1 MTAFTT
7 AANADSIAS
16 TSPLRVPIMTFI
28 AGIGDNVRKEFAAS
42 DSTAG
47 ELYRSGKL
55 ELIDIPLPQL
65 VGNKQDP
72 LHGPSME
79 DPGRPIWNLTPEQR
93 RIVEQATIVM
103 MDSHGGGP
111 VFLAPKENLP
121 EDKQHILGNVKW
133 VQATYAGVEMYL
145 NLLPKGPNALPVE
158 QLPKFTLTRAGG
170 MMPRIMA
177 QYVLGYLTMIER
189 KLLEAKE
196 FQSQRDYARVEMI
209 SFRPAQSVTVG
220 ILGLGDIG
228 QYTGKMLRSCG
239 YKVTGFKRH
248 VSAQDVA
255 DLAECADHV
264 TTSLEEVLA
273 NSDYLVNLLPSTS
286 ATRYVLNETNLELCR
301 ERSPVFI
308 NIGRGDVI
316 SEKTL
321 IDALNK
327 GTLSRAVLDVF
338 EQEPLPKESK
348 LWEHPSV
355 LLTPHVSGKVFPEDV
370 AVKFLDNFNRYL
382 NGEPLAY
389 EVDWTKGY

>member
-7 AANADSIAS
+7 SANADSSSAAA
-16 TSPLRVPIMTFI
+16 PLRVPIMTFI
-28 AGIGDNVRKEFAAS
+28 AGIGDNVRKTFAAS
-42 DSTAG
+42 DTLAG

-55 ELIDIPLPQL
+55 ELPDIPLPQL

-79 DPGRPIWNLTPEQR
+79 DPGEPRWNLSPEQQA
-93 RIVEQATIVM
+93 IVEQAEIVM
-103 MDSHGGGP
+103 IDSHGGGP

-121 EDKQHILGNVKW
+121 ADKQHILSNVKW

-145 NLLPKGPNALPVE
+145 NLLPKGPHALSAD

-177 QYVLGYLTMIER
+177 QYVLGYVTMIER

-196 FQSQRDYARVEMI
+196 YQSKRNYARVDMI

-239 YKVTGFKRH
+239 YKVLGFKRH
-248 VSAQDVA
+248 VSAKDVA
-255 DLAECADHV
+255 ELSECADRV
-264 TTSLEEVLA
+264 TTSLDDVLA
-273 NSDYLVNLLPSTS
+273 QSDYLVNLLPSTG
-286 ATRYVLNETNLELCR
+286 ATRYVLHEANLELCR
-301 ERSPVFI
+301 ARSPVFI

-316 SEKTL
+316 AETTL
-321 IDALNK
+321 VEALNK
-327 GTLSRAVLDVF
+327 GQLSRAVLDVF
-338 EQEPLPKESK
+338 EKEPLPKDSE
-348 LWEHPSV
+348 LWAHPSV

-370 AVKFLDNFNRYL
+370 AAMFLDNFNRYL
-382 NGEPLAY
+382 QGEPVRY
-389 EVDWTKGY
+389 QVDWAKGY

>member
-1 MTAFTT
+1 MTAFKTS
-7 AANADSIAS
+7 ANGYS
-16 TSPLRVPIMTFI
+16 TSSTSSLRVPIMTFI
-28 AGIGDNVRKEFAAS
+28 AGIGDNVRKAFAAS
-42 DSTAG
+42 NSEAG

-55 ELIDIPLPQL
+55 QLIDIPLPQL

-79 DPGRPIWNLTPEQR
+79 DPGRPIWNLTPEQQT
-93 RIVEQATIVM
+93 IVEEAEIVM
-103 MDSHGGGP
+103 IDSHGGGP

-121 EDKQHILGNVKW
+121 EDKQHILSKVKW
-133 VQATYAGVEMYL
+133 VQATYAGVETYL
-145 NLLPKGPNALPVE
+145 NLLPKAE
-158 QLPKFTLTRAGG
+158 QLPQFTLTRAGG

-177 QYVLGYLTMIER
+177 QYVLGYVTMIER

-196 FQSQRDYARVEMI
+196 YQSKGEYARMDMI

-239 YKVTGFKRH
+239 YKVIGFKRH
-248 VSAQDVA
+248 VSAKDIA
-255 DLAECADHV
+255 ELAECAENI

-273 NSDYLVNLLPSTS
+273 KSDYLINLLPSTS
-286 ATRYVLNETNLELCR
+286 ATQYVLNETNLELCR
-301 ERSPVFI
+301 EHSPVFI
-308 NIGRGDVI
+308 NIGRGDVV

-327 GTLSRAVLDVF
+327 GFLSKAVLDVF
-338 EQEPLPKESK
+338 EKEPLPKESE

-355 LLTPHVSGKVFPEDV
+355 LLTPHVAGKVFPEDV
-370 AVKFLDNFNRYL
+370 AAMFLDNFNRYIKD
-382 NGEPLAY
+382 EPVRY
-389 EVDWTKGY
+389 KVDWTKGY

>member
-1 MTAFTT
+1 MTALTNST
-7 AANADSIAS
+7 DADSLSS

-28 AGIGDNVRKEFAAS
+28 AGIGDNVRKAFAAS
-42 DSTAG
+42 DSPAG
-47 ELYRSGKL
+47 GLYRSGKL

-79 DPGRPIWNLTPEQR
+79 DPGRPIWNLTPEQQS
-93 RIVEQATIVM
+93 IVEQAEIVM
-103 MDSHGGGP
+103 IDSHGGGP
-111 VFLAPKENLP
+111 VFMAPKENLP
-121 EDKQHILGNVKW
+121 EDKQHVLNNVKW
-133 VQATYAGVEMYL
+133 IQATYAGVDMYL
-145 NLLPKGPNALPVE
+145 DLLPKGPNAIV
-158 QLPKFTLTRAGG
+158 PKFTLTRAGG

-177 QYVLGYLTMIER
+177 QYVLGYITMIER

-196 FQSQRDYARVEMI
+196 YQSKRDYARVDMI

-239 YKVTGFKRH
+239 YKVLGFKRH

-255 DLAECADHV
+255 DLAESADQI

-273 NSDYLVNLLPSTS
+273 KSDYLINLLPSTS
-286 ATRYVLNETNLELCR
+286 ATRYVLNEKNLELC
-301 ERSPVFI
+301 EHSPVFI

-321 IDALNK
+321 INALNK
-327 GTLSRAVLDVF
+327 GTLSKAVLDVF
-338 EQEPLPKESK
+338 EKEPLPKESE

-370 AVKFLDNFNRYL
+370 AAMFLDNFNRYIKD
-382 NGEPLAY
+382 EPVRY
-389 EVDWTKGY
+389 KVDWSKGY

>member
-1 MTAFTT
+1 
-7 AANADSIAS
+7 
-16 TSPLRVPIMTFI
+16 MTFI
-28 AGIGDNVRKEFAAS
+28 AGIGDNVRKAFAAS
-42 DSTAG
+42 DSPAG
-47 ELYRSGKL
+47 QLYRSGKL
-55 ELIDIPLPQL
+55 ELLDIPLPQL

-72 LHGPSME
+72 LHGPSMV
-79 DPGRPIWNLTPEQR
+79 DPGRPVWNLTPEQQS
-93 RIVEQATIVM
+93 IVEQAQIVM
-103 MDSHGGGP
+103 IDSHGGGP
-111 VFLAPKENLP
+111 VFMAPKENLP

-145 NLLPKGPNALPVE
+145 NLLPKGPNALKGD
-158 QLPKFTLTRAGG
+158 QLPKFMLTRAGG
-170 MMPRIMA
+170 IMPRIMA
-177 QYVLGYLTMIER
+177 QYVLGYLTMLER
-189 KLLEAKE
+189 KLIKGMQ
-196 FQSQRDYARVEMI
+196 FQSNRDYARVEMI

-228 QYTGKMLRSCG
+228 QYTGKLLRLCG
-239 YKVTGFKRH
+239 YNVLGFKRH

-255 DLAECADHV
+255 DLAECADHI

-273 NSDYLVNLLPSTS
+273 KSDYLVNLLPSTS

-301 ERSPVFI
+301 EHSPVFI

-338 EQEPLPKESK
+338 EKEPLPKESE
-348 LWEHPSV
+348 LWEHPKV

-370 AVKFLDNFNRYL
+370 AAKFLDNFNRYL
-382 NGEPLAY
+382 QGVPLTY
-389 EVDWTKGY
+389 QVDWTKGY

>member
-1 MTAFTT
+1 MTALTT
-7 AANADSIAS
+7 NGNA

-28 AGIGDNVRKEFAAS
+28 AGIGDNVRKAFAAS
-42 DSTAG
+42 NSEAG

-65 VGNKQDP
+65 VGNKQNP

-79 DPGRPIWNLTPEQR
+79 DPGRPIWNLTPEQ
-93 RIVEQATIVM
+93 QTIVQEAEIVM
-103 MDSHGGGP
+103 IDSHGGGP
-111 VFLAPKENLP
+111 VFLDPKENLP
-121 EDKQHILGNVKW
+121 EDKQNIFSNVKW

-145 NLLPKGPNALPVE
+145 NLLPKAKE
-158 QLPKFTLTRAGG
+158 LPKFTLTRAGG

-177 QYVLGYLTMIER
+177 QYVLGYVTVIER

-196 FQSQRDYARVEMI
+196 YQSKRDYARVDMI

-228 QYTGKMLRSCG
+228 QYTGKMLRNCG
-239 YKVTGFKRH
+239 YKVLGFKRH
-248 VSAQDVA
+248 VSAKDVA
-255 DLAECADHV
+255 ELADCADNI

-273 NSDYLVNLLPSTS
+273 KSDYLINLLPSTS
-286 ATRYVLNETNLELCR
+286 ATRYVLTETNLELCR
-301 ERSPVFI
+301 EHSPVFI
-308 NIGRGDVI
+308 NIGRGDVV

-327 GTLSRAVLDVF
+327 GLLSKAVLDVF
-338 EQEPLPKESK
+338 EKEPLPKESE

-370 AVKFLDNFNRYL
+370 AAMFLDNFNRYIKD
-382 NGEPLAY
+382 EPVRY
-389 EVDWTKGY
+389 KVDWTKGY

>member
-7 AANADSIAS
+7 STNGDSTSS

-28 AGIGDNVRKEFAAS
+28 AGIGDNVRKAFAAS
-42 DSTAG
+42 NSEAG

-79 DPGRPIWNLTPEQR
+79 DPGRPIWDLTPEQR
-93 RIVEQATIVM
+93 TIVQEAEIVM
-103 MDSHGGGP
+103 IDSHGGGP
-111 VFLAPKENLP
+111 VFLDPKENLP
-121 EDKQHILGNVKW
+121 EDKQNILNNVKW
-133 VQATYAGVEMYL
+133 VQATYAGVDVYL
-145 NLLPKGPNALPVE
+145 NLLPKAKE
-158 QLPKFTLTRAGG
+158 LPKFTLTRAGG

-177 QYVLGYLTMIER
+177 QYVLGYVTVIER

-196 FQSQRDYARVEMI
+196 YQTKRDYARVDMI

-228 QYTGKMLRSCG
+228 QYTGKMLRNCG
-239 YKVTGFKRH
+239 FKVLGFKRH
-248 VSAQDVA
+248 VSAKDVA
-255 DLAECADHV
+255 DLAECADNI

-273 NSDYLVNLLPSTS
+273 KSDYLINLLPSTS
-286 ATRYVLNETNLELCR
+286 ATQYVLTETNLELCR
-301 ERSPVFI
+301 EHSPVFI

-327 GTLSRAVLDVF
+327 GLLSKAVLDVF
-338 EQEPLPKESK
+338 EKEPLPKESE

-370 AVKFLDNFNRYL
+370 AAMFLNNFNRYL
-382 NGEPLAY
+382 KNEPVRY
-389 EVDWTKGY
+389 KVDWTKGY

>member
-1 MTAFTT
+1 MSARHSQLPTAQLENSTVLETGTDRHPT
-7 AANADSIAS
+7 AAVGRQQTRPAPWSEHGRPGS
-16 TSPLRVPIMTFI
+16 THLEPHAR
-28 AGIGDNVRKEFAAS
+28 AA
-42 DSTAG
+42 
-47 ELYRSGKL
+47 EYRRTGRDRHDRLARRRSR
-55 ELIDIPLPQL
+55 
-65 VGNKQDP
+65 
-72 LHGPSME
+72 LHGPKG
-79 DPGRPIWNLTPEQR
+79 D
-93 RIVEQATIVM
+93 
-103 MDSHGGGP
+103 
-111 VFLAPKENLP
+111 LP
-121 EDKQHILGNVKW
+121 EDKRHILNNVKW
-133 VQATYAGVEMYL
+133 IQATYAGVDMYL
-145 NLLPKGPNALPVE
+145 DLLPKGPDAV
-158 QLPKFTLTRAGG
+158 LPKFTLSRAGG

-177 QYVLGYLTMIER
+177 QYVLGYVTMIER

-196 FQSQRDYARVEMI
+196 YQSKRDYARVDMI

-239 YKVTGFKRH
+239 YNVLGFKRR

-273 NSDYLVNLLPSTS
+273 KSDYLINLLPSTS

-301 ERSPVFI
+301 EHSPVFI

-327 GTLSRAVLDVF
+327 GTLSKAVLDVF
-338 EQEPLPKESK
+338 EKEPLPKESG

-370 AVKFLDNFNRYL
+370 AAMFLNNFNRYTK
-382 NGEPLAY
+382 GEVVRY
-389 EVDWTKGY
+389 KVDWAKGY

>member
-1 MTAFTT
+1 MTAFPTS
-7 AANADSIAS
+7 ANGESIAS

-28 AGIGDNVRKEFAAS
+28 AGIGDNVRKAFAAS
-42 DSTAG
+42 DSPAG
-47 ELYRSGKL
+47 ELYRSGQL
-55 ELIDIPLPQL
+55 ELLDIPLPQL

-79 DPGRPIWNLTPEQR
+79 DPGRPIWNLTPEQQN
-93 RIVEQATIVM
+93 IVEQAQIVM
-103 MDSHGGGP
+103 IDSHGGGP
-111 VFLAPKENLP
+111 VFLDPKQNLP
-121 EDKQHILGNVKW
+121 KDKQHILGNVKW

-145 NLLPKGPNALPVE
+145 NLLHALPAE
-158 QLPKFTLTRAGG
+158 QLPTFTLTRAGG

-189 KLLEAKE
+189 KLLEAKD
-196 FQSQRDYARVEMI
+196 FQSKRDYARVEMI
-209 SFRPAQSVTVG
+209 SYRPAQSVTVG

-239 YKVTGFKRH
+239 YNVVGFKRH
-248 VSAQDVA
+248 VSAQDVE
-255 DLAECADHV
+255 DLAECADQI
-264 TTSLEEVLA
+264 TTSLDEVLA
-273 NSDYLVNLLPSTS
+273 KSDYLVNLLPSTS

-321 IDALNK
+321 IDALDK
-327 GTLSRAVLDVF
+327 KTLSRAVLDVF
-338 EQEPLPKESK
+338 EQEPLPKTSQ
-348 LWEHPSV
+348 LWEHPAV

-370 AVKFLDNFNRYL
+370 ALKFLDNFNRYL
-382 NGEPLAY
+382 KGEPLAY
-389 EVDWTKGY
+389 QVDWTKGY

>member
-7 AANADSIAS
+7 SSNGDSVATAS
-16 TSPLRVPIMTFI
+16 CMRVPIMTFI

-42 DSTAG
+42 ETPAG
-47 ELYRSGKL
+47 ELYRAGKL
-55 ELIDIPLPQL
+55 ELVDIPLPQL

-72 LHGPSME
+72 LHGPSMV
-79 DPGRPIWNLTPEQR
+79 DPGRPIWDLTPEQQSVVEKAE
-93 RIVEQATIVM
+93 IVLI
-103 MDSHGGGP
+103 DSHGGGP
-111 VFLAPKENLP
+111 VFLDPKENLP
-121 EDKQHILGNVKW
+121 EDKQHILSNVKW

-145 NLLPKGPNALPVE
+145 NLLPKGPNALTAE

-177 QYVLGYLTMIER
+177 QYVLGYVTMIER

-196 FQSQRDYARVEMI
+196 FQSKRDYARVEMI

-239 YKVTGFKRH
+239 YKVLGFKRH

-255 DLAECADHV
+255 ELAECADHI
-264 TTSLEEVLA
+264 TTSLDDLLSK
-273 NSDYLVNLLPSTS
+273 SDYLLNVLPSTN
-286 ATRYVLNETNLELCR
+286 ATRYLLNEDNLEKCR
-301 ERSPVFI
+301 ARSPVFI

-338 EQEPLPKESK
+338 EKEPLPKDSE

-370 AVKFLDNFNRYL
+370 AAMFLDNFNRYL
-382 NGEPLAY
+382 KGEPVRY
-389 EVDWTKGY
+389 QVDWTKGY

>member
-1 MTAFTT
+1 MTALTT
-7 AANADSIAS
+7 SANADTISS

-28 AGIGDNVRKEFAAS
+28 AGIGVNVRKAFAVS
-42 DSTAG
+42 DCPAG

-79 DPGRPIWNLTPEQR
+79 DPGRPIWNLTPEQQS
-93 RIVEQATIVM
+93 IVEQAEIVM
-103 MDSHGGGP
+103 IDSHGGGP
-111 VFLAPKENLP
+111 VFMAPKENLP
-121 EDKQHILGNVKW
+121 EDKQHILNNVKW
-133 VQATYAGVEMYL
+133 IQATYAGVDMYL
-145 NLLPKGPNALPVE
+145 DLLPKGPDAV
-158 QLPKFTLTRAGG
+158 LPKFTLSRAGG

-177 QYVLGYLTMIER
+177 QYVLGYVTMIER

-196 FQSQRDYARVEMI
+196 YQSKRDYARVDMI

-239 YKVTGFKRH
+239 YKVLGFKRR

-273 NSDYLVNLLPSTS
+273 KSDYLINLLPSTS

-301 ERSPVFI
+301 EHSPVFI

-327 GTLSRAVLDVF
+327 GTLSKAVLDVF
-338 EQEPLPKESK
+338 EKEPLPKESG

-370 AVKFLDNFNRYL
+370 AAMFLNNFNRYIK
-382 NGEPLAY
+382 GEAVRY
-389 EVDWTKGY
+389 KVDWAKGY

>member
-1 MTAFTT
+1 
-7 AANADSIAS
+7 
-16 TSPLRVPIMTFI
+16 
-28 AGIGDNVRKEFAAS
+28 
-42 DSTAG
+42 
-47 ELYRSGKL
+47 
-55 ELIDIPLPQL
+55 
-65 VGNKQDP
+65 
-72 LHGPSME
+72 
-79 DPGRPIWNLTPEQR
+79 
-93 RIVEQATIVM
+93 
-103 MDSHGGGP
+103 
-111 VFLAPKENLP
+111 
-121 EDKQHILGNVKW
+121 
-133 VQATYAGVEMYL
+133 MYL
-145 NLLPKGPNALPVE
+145 DLLPKGPDAV
-158 QLPKFTLTRAGG
+158 LPKFTLSRAGG

-177 QYVLGYLTMIER
+177 QYVLGYVTMIER

-196 FQSQRDYARVEMI
+196 YQSKRDYARVDMI

-239 YKVTGFKRH
+239 YNVLGFKRR

-273 NSDYLVNLLPSTS
+273 KSDYLINLLPSTS

-301 ERSPVFI
+301 EHSPVFI

-327 GTLSRAVLDVF
+327 GTLSKAVLDVF
-338 EQEPLPKESK
+338 EKEPLPKESG

-370 AVKFLDNFNRYL
+370 AAMFLNNFNRYTK
-382 NGEPLAY
+382 GEVVRY
-389 EVDWTKGY
+389 KVDWAKGY

>member
-1 MTAFTT
+1 MTALTT
-7 AANADSIAS
+7 SIDADSISS

-28 AGIGDNVRKEFAAS
+28 AGIGVNVRKAFAAS
-42 DSTAG
+42 DSPAG

-79 DPGRPIWNLTPEQR
+79 DPGRPIWNLTPEQQS
-93 RIVEQATIVM
+93 IVDQAEIVM
-103 MDSHGGGP
+103 IDSHGGGP
-111 VFLAPKENLP
+111 VFMAPKENLP
-121 EDKQHILGNVKW
+121 DDKQHILTNVKW
-133 VQATYAGVEMYL
+133 IQATYAGVDMYL
-145 NLLPKGPNALPVE
+145 DLLPKGPHAVVPN
-158 QLPKFTLTRAGG
+158 FILTRAGG

-177 QYVLGYLTMIER
+177 QYVLGYVTMIER

-196 FQSQRDYARVEMI
+196 YQSKRDYARVDMI

-239 YKVTGFKRH
+239 YKVLGFKRR

-255 DLAECADHV
+255 DLAECADHI
-264 TTSLEEVLA
+264 TTSLDEVLA
-273 NSDYLVNLLPSTS
+273 KSDYLINLLPSTS
-286 ATRYVLNETNLELCR
+286 ATRYVLNEKNLELCR
-301 ERSPVFI
+301 ELSPVLI

-327 GTLSRAVLDVF
+327 GTLSKAVLDVF
-338 EQEPLPKESK
+338 EKEPLPKESE

-370 AVKFLDNFNRYL
+370 AAMFLDNFNRYIKD
-382 NGEPLAY
+382 EPVRY
-389 EVDWTKGY
+389 KVDWAKGY